1 MISSTFFAVVAL
13 MSPPSLPDLTP
24 LVIAYVGP
32 DQILPFTSFLG
43 AALGVLLLF
52 WNRAVG
58 AARRIWSLIWRK

>member
-1 MISSTFFAVVAL
+1 MIASTLFAVAL
-13 MSPPSLPDLTP
+13 MPPPSVPDLTP

>member
-1 MISSTFFAVVAL
+1 MITSSTLFAFAL
-13 MSPPSLPDLTP
+13 MPASSVAELTP

-58 AARRIWSLIWRK
+58 AARRIWSLLWRK

>member
-1 MISSTFFAVVAL
+1 MIIPSTLVAVAL
-13 MSPPSLPDLTP
+13 VPPPSMPDLTP

-32 DQILPFTSFLG
+32 DQILPFTSFIG

-58 AARRIWSLIWRK
+58 TARRIWSLLWRK